1 MGPLLSGRGVVVS
14 LGVVVSWGEV
24 SFEVSK
30 GKGISA
36 KREVPSEVSKG
47 KGIPAKGEVSSEEV
61 VSLEEGLSVVSAK
74 GGGSLGGL
82 PFSWAALDKA
92 MVNTIA
98 ATSMTR

>member
-1 MGPLLSGRGVVVS
+1 MRPLLSGRGVVVS

-30 GKGISA
+30 GKGI
-36 KREVPSEVSKG
+36 
-47 KGIPAKGEVSSEEV
+47 PAKGEVSLEEV

-92 MVNTIA
+92 LVNTIA
-98 ATSMTR
+98 ATSMTK